1 MDASR
6 HSWPGALLV
15 EKERTGS
22 TMDDAL
28 ALGLAGCPSGSVV
41 TAAFQDSGRGRVPG
55 RTWLSPA
62 GESLLATVVLRA
74 PELAFP
80 LHEIPLR
87 AGVALAAAVEGQTG
101 LAVRIKW
108 PNDIMVGGRKLC
120 GLLCELH
127 GPIALVGFGINC
139 NQASFP
145 PEIAGSAC
153 SLLQATG
160 RRFTPR
166 DLLPPVLDELRRWV
180 SPADWLTPLRE
191 RLYRRGETV
200 RVDILGAARS
210 IEGVLLDIE
219 GSGGLL
225 VRLPDGRVERVLQ
238 GEISP
243 DP

>member
-1 MDASR
+1 VVKDS
-6 HSWPGALLV
+6 
-15 EKERTGS
+15 TGS

-28 ALGLAGCPSGSVV
+28 ALGLSGCASGSVV
-41 TAAFQDSGRGRVPG
+41 AAAFQDASRGRVPG
-55 RTWLSPA
+55 RTWLSPP

-74 PELAFP
+74 PELDFP

-87 AGVALAAAVEGQTG
+87 AGVAVAHAVEAETG

-108 PNDIMVGGRKLC
+108 PNDIMVGARKLC

-145 PEIAGSAC
+145 REIAGTAC

-160 RRFTPR
+160 NRFAPL
-166 DLLPPVLDELRRWV
+166 DLLSPVRDELRRWF
-180 SPADWLTPLRE
+180 SAADWLAPLRS

-200 RVDILGAARS
+200 RVDIPGTART
-210 IEGVLLDIE
+210 IEGRVEDID
-219 GSGGLL
+219 GSGALL
-225 VRLPDGRVERVLQ
+225 VRTEEGSIERIVQ
-238 GEISP
+238 GEIRP